1 MRDLVWLETK
11 LVLAIHDEQ
20 IAAYG
25 GLSGVRDMNL
35 LESALAKP
43 QQAWA
48 YEEPQPDM
56 AKLAALYMTGIARN
70 HPFNDANKRSSF
82 ASGLTFLALNGIE
95 PELNK
100 TAAVLIMVE
109 VAEGGMNAEALAA
122 WLRERLRK
130 R

>member
-1 MRDLVWLETK
+1 MTEPQWMETK
-11 LVLAIHDEQ
+11 AVLALHDAQ
-20 IAAYG
+20 LAAHG
-25 GLSGVRDMNL
+25 GLAGIRDPNL

-56 AKLAALYMTGIARN
+56 ARLAALYVTGIARN
-70 HPFNDANKRSSF
+70 HPFNDANKRS
-82 ASGLTFLALNGIE
+82 AWVTGRAFLYLNKLDVE
-95 PELNK
+95 FNK

-109 VAEGGMNAEALAA
+109 VAEGGMDAEALAA